1 MNKTIE
7 AILATGA
14 FFILIR
20 LCMFE
25 ATFDTA
31 FGEILFHLALI
42 VVSMGFGVFY
52 DKVKPFEWQEE
63 VEEDCGYCGTANDP
77 DVICMDCYE
86 KIQ

>member
-7 AILATGA
+7 AVFATGV

-31 FGEILFHLALI
+31 FGEILFHLALM

-52 DKVKPFEWQEE
+52 DKAKPFEWQEE
-63 VEEDCGYCGTANDP
+63 ECGYCGTTDNPNA
-77 DVICMDCYE
+77 ICSGCYD

>member
-7 AILATGA
+7 SILATGA

-31 FGEILFHLALI
+31 FGEILFHLALV

-63 VEEDCGYCGTANDP
+63 DCGYCGTANDP
-77 DVICMDCYE
+77 NVICTDCFNNIG
-86 KIQ
+86 K